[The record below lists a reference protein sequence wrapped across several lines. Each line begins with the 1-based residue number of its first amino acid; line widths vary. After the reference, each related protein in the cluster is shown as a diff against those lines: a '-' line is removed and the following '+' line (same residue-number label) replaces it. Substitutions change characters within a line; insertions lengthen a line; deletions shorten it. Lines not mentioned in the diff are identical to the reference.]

1 MNSKLKSS
9 EFEVQTKQQKSRLA
23 IRDVGNFVIWFIT
36 NVDNVCVVS
45 FNFIVDFSD
54 SFDYVRTGQ
63 ITFTSSQFNVR
74 LTVNRTYVEVFDR
87 LNVAHNRTP

>member
-1 MNSKLKSS
+1 M
-9 EFEVQTKQQKSRLA
+9 
-23 IRDVGNFVIWFIT
+23 
-36 NVDNVCVVS
+36 CVVS

-54 SFDYVRTGQ
+54 SFDYVHSGQ